1 MLETSN
7 DWHVLPIGSMYG
19 IYANIGGIL
28 MVNVTIYSI
37 HGSYGLCYKPPCSFQ
52 GIDDCATRCSHLA
65 ELGRPRAV
73 FLGEQLGRHDM
84 TTATRR
90 VAIPATP
97 GNSWMGHLEFGRKDR
112 NISSIAA
119 TMLSSSMIFVSDLMQ
134 CRQIRHVESCRIY
147 HVQCML

>member
-19 IYANIGGIL
+19 IYIYIYANIGGIL

-37 HGSYGLCYKPPCSFQ
+37 HGSYGLCYKPFCSFQ

-73 FLGEQLGRHDM
+73 FLREQLGRHDNSN
-84 TTATRR
+84 AESRD
-90 VAIPATP
+90 PTP
-97 GNSWMGHLEFGRKDR
+97 GNSWMGRLEFGRKDC
-112 NISSIAA
+112 NVSSIAA
-119 TMLSSSMIFVSDLMQ
+119 TMLSSMIFASD
-134 CRQIRHVESCRIY
+134 
-147 HVQCML
+147 